1 MIENETFVIQLTVKN
16 SEGLMKT
23 RSLKLSKQ
31 QLDTFQSKL
40 NVEENGYTIIEV
52 FVNQGNYY

>member
-52 FVNQGNYY
+52 FVNTGNYY